1 MTPSS
6 DPDQGPG
13 VRRPGLPLGPALIN
27 RPVLHHLPLL
37 SSPPLIP
44 GISLDLKGRE
54 RLASGATTLVEARR
68 TQRSG
73 GTPSPRGG
81 TMESGTPGPQ
91 SAPQEPETSSTLRA
105 AIEDL

>member
-54 RLASGATTLVEARR
+54 RLASGPGRGETNTAVRWDPFPARR
-68 TQRSG
+68 NDGERRARS
-73 GTPSPRGG
+73 TRWSPGARNILDAARG
-81 TMESGTPGPQ
+81 
-91 SAPQEPETSSTLRA
+91 
-105 AIEDL
+105 D